1 MALITLLTDS
11 GDKDFYVSAIK
22 ARIMST
28 NPGIRVE
35 DISHH
40 IGQGNIAHAA
50 FVLAAV
56 FRDFPK
62 GTVHLV
68 GVDATGMAGSGHIAM
83 QVEDHFFVASNCGIL
98 SLLSSKI
105 PQQIVE
111 LQGYGIG
118 PTTFPEKDILAPA
131 AARIASGMA
140 LSDMGRHCQDFR
152 RLTIRQPKANKQQ
165 ILGHVI
171 HVDHFGNL
179 ITNIEQRVFEDL
191 SPGRSFTI
199 QFGGERVRHIHTD
212 YNQTDPGEVLALFN
226 SIGVLEIAV
235 LKGNA
240 SELFGLTIDSP
251 VNIIFD

>member
-11 GDKDFYVSAIK
+11 GDKDFYVAAIK

-40 IGQGNIAHAA
+40 VGHGNIAHAA
-50 FVLAAV
+50 FVLSAV

-68 GVDATGMAGSGHIAM
+68 GVDSTGLQGNGYIAM
-83 QVEDHFFVASNCGIL
+83 QVEDHFFVASNCGVL
-98 SLLSSKI
+98 SLLSPKT
-105 PQQIVE
+105 PQQLVE
-111 LQGYGIG
+111 LQGFGTSV
-118 PTTFPEKDILAPA
+118 TTFPEKDILAPV
-131 AARIASGMA
+131 AARIASGVA

-171 HVDHFGNL
+171 HIDHFGNL
-179 ITNIEQRVFEDL
+179 ITNIEQRVFADL
-191 SPGRSFTI
+191 SPGRTFTV
-199 QFGGERVRHIHTD
+199 QFGGERVRSIQAD
-212 YNQTDPGEVLALFN
+212 YTQTEPGEVLVLFN
-226 SIGVLEIAV
+226 SIGVMEIAV
-235 LKGNA
+235 IKGNA
-240 SELFGLTIDSP
+240 SALFGLTIDSP

>member
-11 GDKDFYVSAIK
+11 GDKDFYVAAIK

-40 IGQGNIAHAA
+40 VGHGNIAHAA
-50 FVLAAV
+50 FVLSAV

-68 GVDATGMAGSGHIAM
+68 GVDSTGMQGSGFIAM

-98 SLLSSKI
+98 SLLSPKT
-105 PQQIVE
+105 PQQLVE
-111 LQGYGIG
+111 LQGFGTTV
-118 PTTFPEKDILAPA
+118 TTFPEKDILAPA
-131 AARIASGMA
+131 AARIASGVA

-179 ITNIEQRVFEDL
+179 ITNIEQRVFSDL
-191 SPGRSFTI
+191 SPGRTFTI
-199 QFGGERVRHIHTD
+199 QFGGERLRSVQMD
-212 YNQTDPGEVLALFN
+212 YTKTEPGEVLALFN
-226 SIGVLEIAV
+226 SIGVMEIAV
-235 LKGNA
+235 IKGNA
-240 SELFGLTIDSP
+240 SALFGLTIDSP